1 MQSEEWRSLT
11 LKLVAELKFYMVKDS
26 FPSRLKEDSFVLPY
40 MTGSKYW
47 SEVLVL
53 TDTDY
58 TYREL
63 VPILAHGV
71 QQCGH

>member
-40 MTGSKYW
+40 VTGSKYW

-58 TYREL
+58 REL
-63 VPILAHGV
+63 VPILAHGK
-71 QQCGH
+71 QQCGN